1 MFFYSTHKILRR
13 GGHLFVNEYGMQ
25 TSILSRYGIRS
36 FATAG
41 RDYIFV
47 NGDTSDYRYS
57 NIMVINRYYGV
68 TAAVRK
74 GRPCFEVRI
83 HINGNYLV
91 GIFNQE
97 TIAAI
102 AYNKAADLAA
112 AHGISKNFSENYI
125 PDMSA
130 AEYAQ
135 IYADLKLSK
144 KYLHYLESL

>member
-1 MFFYSTHKILRR
+1 MA
-13 GGHLFVNEYGMQ
+13 
-25 TSILSRYGIRS
+25 IRQ
-36 FATAG
+36 
-41 RDYIFV
+41 
-47 NGDTSDYRYS
+47 
-57 NIMVINRYYGV
+57 IN
-68 TAAVRK
+68 
-74 GRPCFEVRI
+74 
-83 HINGNYLV
+83 INGNYRV
-91 GIFNQE
+91 GSFNQE